1 MVNLYLTSSC
11 GSCRKA
17 RAWLEEHQIDYIERN
32 ILTDP
37 LTVDEIKSILRL
49 TENGTEEIIS
59 TKSKAFKELNVNI
72 DSLPLK
78 ELYKLI
84 MENPQMLRRPIIQ
97 DEKRLQVGFN
107 EEEIRSFLPRKFRT
121 FSFNELQNLAN

>member
-1 MVNLYLTSSC
+1 MVNLFLSSSC

-17 RAWLEEHQIDYIERN
+17 RAWLEEHQIEYVERN
-32 ILTDP
+32 IVTEP

-59 TKSKAFKELNVNI
+59 TKSKAYQELNVNI
-72 DSLPLK
+72 DSMPLK
-78 ELYKLI
+78 ELYQVI
-84 MENPQMLRRPIIQ
+84 IDNPQMLRRPIIL

-107 EEEIRSFLPRKFRT
+107 EDEIRSFLPRKFRA
-121 FSFNELQNLAN
+121 FSYNELQRLAN

>member
-17 RAWLEEHQIDYIERN
+17 RAWLEEHQIPFIERN
-32 ILTDP
+32 IITEP
-37 LTVDEIKSILRL
+37 LTVDEIKSVLRL
-49 TENGTEEIIS
+49 TETGTEEIIS
-59 TKSKAFKELNVNI
+59 TKSKAYQELNVNI

-78 ELYKLI
+78 DLYQLI

-121 FSFNELQNLAN
+121 FSYSELQKLAN